1 MCMWPFTN
9 PGVTSRWRASI
20 TRSARAPASVAALPT
35 RLTRP
40 PSMRIEP
47 SRMILRSRST
57 VRTYRALSILRLWV
71 VMGWGLAPRSPP
83 LELRATL
90 LREGLHALLIVLAIE
105 AVGDQLVQHREL
117 ALDLGTHE
125 LLDGCLGRAQGEW
138 SVAGHCQRVVAGEIF
153 KLRLRHDLVHEPHAE
168 GVLGGEV
175 GTGGEEDLLR
185 VGRPD
190 ELHQLFHALVV
201 ITETQAC
208 RGDAEAG
215 VVGGDAHI
223 AADGDADTA
232 ADTETVDHR
241 QEGLRQRAE
250 RVLAARRDAAVLL
263 LIGHVAPSLLE
274 LRDVSAGHERLVA
287 RASQDHDP
295 DGVVG
300 GQVANVL
307 GHTLP
312 HLQAHGV
319 ALLRLVEDDPA
330 DRPVLLQ
337 QKLRR
342 LAHGALLLRNY
353 VKATCIASALVTQAP
368 PCGGGQWGAAG
379 GRRRFGAPPLSARP
393 GGLDSHGRHR
403 GLRAPPC

>member
-57 VRTYRALSILRLWV
+57 VRTYRALSILRLWA
-71 VMGWGLAPRSPP
+71 VMGEGLAPRSPP

-90 LREGLHALLIVLAIE
+90 LREGLHAFLIVLAVE
-105 AVGDQLVQHREL
+105 AIGDQLVQHHEI
-117 ALDLGTHE
+117 ALDVGTHE
-125 LLDGCLGRAQGEW
+125 LLDGGLGRAQGER
-138 SVAGHCQRVVAGEIF
+138 SVAGHRQRVVAGEVF

-168 GVLGGEV
+168 RILGGEV

-190 ELHQLFHALVV
+190 ELHQLFHALIVV
-201 ITETQAC
+201 TQTQPR

-215 VVGGDAHI
+215 VVG
-223 AADGDADTA
+223 
-232 ADTETVDHR
+232 
-241 QEGLRQRAE
+241 
-250 RVLAARRDAAVLL
+250 
-263 LIGHVAPSLLE
+263 
-274 LRDVSAGHERLVA
+274 
-287 RASQDHDP
+287 
-295 DGVVG
+295 
-300 GQVANVL
+300 
-307 GHTLP
+307 
-312 HLQAHGV
+312 GV

-342 LAHGALLLRNY
+342 FAHGALLSRNDIR
-353 VKATCIASALVTQAP
+353 ATCIASARVTQAP
-368 PCGGGQWGAAG
+368 PRGGGQWVAADAGRGRSTTRHALAAPVRLGSIWARRVRFRLAGTGLIDPARHPPRPTARRCGGARL
-379 GRRRFGAPPLSARP
+379 RRSTR
-393 GGLDSHGRHR
+393 
-403 GLRAPPC
+403 

>member
-9 PGVTSRWRASI
+9 PGVTTRWRASI
-20 TRSARAPASVAALPT
+20 TRSARAPASVVALPT

-71 VMGWGLAPRSPP
+71 VMG
-83 LELRATL
+83 
-90 LREGLHALLIVLAIE
+90 
-105 AVGDQLVQHREL
+105 
-117 ALDLGTHE
+117 
-125 LLDGCLGRAQGEW
+125 
-138 SVAGHCQRVVAGEIF
+138 
-153 KLRLRHDLVHEPHAE
+153 
-168 GVLGGEV
+168 GEV

-201 ITETQAC
+201 ITETQPC
-208 RGDAEAG
+208 RGDAEAR

-232 ADTETVDHR
+232 ADAEAVDHR
-241 QEGLRQRAE
+241 QERLRQRAE

-274 LRDVSAGHERLVA
+274 LGDVGAGHERLVA
-287 RASQDHDP
+287 GPAQDDDP

-300 GQVANVL
+300 GQILHVL
-307 GHTLP
+307 GHELP

-342 LAHGALLLRNY
+342 FAHGALLSRND
-353 VKATCIASALVTQAP
+353 VRATCIASALVTQAP
-368 PCGGGQWGAAG
+368 PCGGGQWVAAG
-379 GRRRFGAPPLSARP
+379 AGRRSAATHC
-393 GGLDSHGRHR
+393 SAFR
-403 GLRAPPC
+403 GC